1 MGAMSDSR
9 AKGDARDDDADV
21 RRLRGKLAS
30 VLGRL
35 PDVERQVVELRTG
48 LADGTP
54 QRPGQVAERL
64 GLTIPEVQRIEA
76 RAFSRIRE
84 VGPIKGLERFLSHDS
99 DGRG

>member
-1 MGAMSDSR
+1 MSHSR
-9 AKGDARDDDADV
+9 AKGEARDEDAEV

-30 VLGRL
+30 ILGRL

-84 VGPIKGLERFLSHDS
+84 VGPIKGLERFLSRDEHE
-99 DGRG
+99 RE

>member
-1 MGAMSDSR
+1 MADSR
-9 AKGDARDDDADV
+9 SQREHRGETDEVA
-21 RRLRGKLAS
+21 RLRGKLAS

-35 PDVERQVVELRTG
+35 PQVERQVLELRTG

-64 GLTIPEVQRIEA
+64 GLTIPEVKRIEA

-84 VGPIKGLERFLSHDS
+84 VGPIKGLERFLSDDS
-99 DGRG
+99 PDRPAR